1 VFESGV
7 STMSVSAQRRAL
19 DRPAPGWK
27 GAAFGDKADVGL
39 EEGVDE
45 RRGLTSVPKSS
56 SLREA
61 PWLAAART

>member
-1 VFESGV
+1 
-7 STMSVSAQRRAL
+7 MSVSAQRRAL

-39 EEGVDE
+39 EEGADE